1 MAGHGGAS
9 GEASF
14 ALGGCKLGSCAE
26 PAPVESSPND
36 IPVFSRTFQVL
47 WGYLSDTHKQR
58 GQCNYTEPVFWVL
71 FLCCSIF
78 FFLKRTQE
86 SRFFGDKTICGQ
98 GSPVCIITKYCQ
110 LHNVFTNLFHSES
123 FPERDFILAC

>member
-1 MAGHGGAS
+1 MGGGHGGAS

-36 IPVFSRTFQVL
+36 IPVFPRTFQVL

-78 FFLKRTQE
+78 FFFEKDTGEQVLWRQNHLWT
-86 SRFFGDKTICGQ
+86 GQ
-98 GSPVCIITKYCQ
+98 PC
-110 LHNVFTNLFHSES
+110 LHHHQ
-123 FPERDFILAC
+123 ILSAA

>member
-1 MAGHGGAS
+1 M
-9 GEASF
+9 
-14 ALGGCKLGSCAE
+14 
-26 PAPVESSPND
+26 ESSLSD

-58 GQCNYTEPVFWVL
+58 GQCNYTEPCLLGTVSLLLNL
-71 FLCCSIF
+71 FFF

-86 SRFFGDKTICGQ
+86 SGFFGDKTIYGQ

-110 LHNVFTNLFHSES
+110 LHHVFTNLFHSES
-123 FPERDFILAC
+123 FPERDFILTC